1 MTSWKTY
8 RLGELVKVKGGKRL
22 PKGISLQ
29 TTPNTHPYIRI
40 RDMGKKRV
48 LELDATYEYVDDV
61 TQKSIARYVVD
72 EGDILLSIVGTI
84 GLVSIVGKSLHQAN
98 QTENCVK
105 LVNLNGIDPLFL
117 YYFLLSPKGQ
127 DEIKRGTVGAVQ
139 AKLPIK
145 NIENIDIP
153 LPPME
158 EQRRIAGIL
167 GAIDDKIENNRRI
180 NTNLELQ
187 AQAPYK
193 QWFVD
198 FEFPN
203 EEGKPYKS
211 SGGKM
216 VDSGLGLIPEG
227 WSVGKLEDIGD
238 IIGGGTP
245 SKVVAEYYTKNG
257 IAWITPKDLS
267 VSHLKF
273 TAKGET
279 DITELGYKNSS
290 AKIMPRGSVLFSSRA
305 PIGYISI
312 AKNDICTNQGFKSV
326 VPNNGCTAFVYYFLL
341 SNTENIESK
350 ATGSTFKE
358 ASGALM
364 KSLELVI
371 PSDDILEKFEKIMSP
386 IFESQEKFEVEN
398 ETLATLRDTLLPKLM
413 SGELKVLN
421 NLLTLNNLKA

>member
-1 MTSWKTY
+1 MTLWKTY
-8 RLGELVKVKGGKRL
+8 RLGDICDLVAGFAFKSKDFGDYPNKVVKIADIQPPVVSTNDLVGVDMSNYDANKLCKYIVSKGDYVLAMTGATIGKLGR
-22 PKGISLQ
+22 I
-29 TTPNTHPYIRI
+29 TNDIEAYINQ
-40 RDMGKKRV
+40 RV
-48 LELDATYEYVDDV
+48 LTFRPIE
-61 TQKSIARYVVD
+61 
-72 EGDILLSIVGTI
+72 SIVD
-84 GLVSIVGKSLHQAN
+84 K
-98 QTENCVK
+98 
-105 LVNLNGIDPLFL
+105 DFL
-117 YYFLLSPKGQ
+117 YYQLCSDKFNKYILNHIDSETAQPNISAGSVGGF
-127 DEIKRGTVGAVQ
+127 EIS
-139 AKLPIK
+139 
-145 NIENIDIP
+145 
-153 LPPME
+153 LPPLE

-187 AQAPYK
+187 AQALYK

-216 VDSGLGLIPEG
+216 VDSELGPIPDG
-227 WSVGKLEDIGD
+227 WRVGKLEDVGTIV
-238 IIGGGTP
+238 GGGTP
-245 SKVVAEYYTKNG
+245 SKAKQEYYTSNG

-267 VSHLKF
+267 ITHAKF
-273 TAKGET
+273 TAKGELDIT
-279 DITELGYKNSS
+279 DIGYANSS
-290 AKIMPRGSVLFSSRA
+290 AKMMPRGSILFSSRA

-364 KSLELVI
+364 KSLELMI

-386 IFESQEKFEVEN
+386 IFESQEKFEAEN
-398 ETLATLRDTLLPKLM
+398 ETIATLRDTLLPKLM
-413 SGELKVLN
+413 NGEIKL
-421 NLLTLNNLKA
+421 

>member
-1 MTSWKTY
+1 MIKWKTY
-8 RLGELVKVKGGKRL
+8 RLGDITIMR
-22 PKGISLQ
+22 
-29 TTPNTHPYIRI
+29 N
-40 RDMGKKRV
+40 GKKRPN
-48 LELDATYEYVDDV
+48 
-61 TQKSIARYVVD
+61 TQGIYPVYGGNGIMDYADCYNA
-72 EGDILLSIVGTI
+72 ENAIIVGRVGAYCGNVYQSKGKCWVSDNAISVSATE
-84 GLVSIVGKSLHQAN
+84 LVDS
-98 QTENCVK
+98 C
-105 LVNLNGIDPLFL
+105 FL
-117 YYFLLSPKGQ
+117 YYLMSSIDFHHHHIGGAQPLMTQDIIGGFEIFLPSL
-127 DEIKRGTVGAVQ
+127 A
-139 AKLPIK
+139 
-145 NIENIDIP
+145 
-153 LPPME
+153 
-158 EQRRIAGIL
+158 EQRRIAEIL
-167 GAIDDKIENNRRI
+167 GAIDDKIENNRCI
-180 NTNLELQ
+180 NTNLELH
-187 AQAPYK
+187 AQALYK

-216 VDSGLGLIPEG
+216 VDSELGPIPEG

-245 SKVVAEYYTKNG
+245 SKAAAEYYTKNG

-267 VSHLKF
+267 VSHSKF

-364 KSLELVI
+364 KSLDLVI
-371 PSDDILEKFEKIMSP
+371 PSEDILENFENIMSP
-386 IFESQEKFEVEN
+386 IFELQEKFEAEN
-398 ETLATLRDTLLPKLM
+398 ENLATLRDTLLPKLM
-413 SGELKVLN
+413 NGEIKV
-421 NLLTLNNLKA
+421 TE

>member
-1 MTSWKTY
+1 MTEWKTY
-8 RLGELVKVKGGKRL
+8 K
-22 PKGISLQ
+22 I
-29 TTPNTHPYIRI
+29 
-40 RDMGKKRV
+40 
-48 LELDATYEYVDDV
+48 
-61 TQKSIARYVVD
+61 
-72 EGDILLSIVGTI
+72 GDI
-84 GLVSIVGKSLHQAN
+84 GKIITGKTPKTAIA
-98 QTENCVK
+98 ENY
-105 LVNLNGIDPLFL
+105 G
-117 YYFLLSPKGQ
+117 G
-127 DEIKRGTVGAVQ
+127 
-139 AKLPIK
+139 
-145 NIENIDIP
+145 DIP
-153 LPPME
+153 FLTPSDDLSSKFAPQTIKTLTQRGLSEVKNCLLPTNAICVSCIGSDLGKVVRVTIPTVTNQQFNSIIPNEDFDSDFVYYLMTVAGKE
-158 EQRRIAGIL
+158 LNYLSKTSTAVPIVNKTQFSSFEFKAPPLAEQRRIAGIL

-180 NTNLELQ
+180 NTNLELH
-187 AQAPYK
+187 AQALYK

-216 VDSGLGLIPEG
+216 VDSELGPIPEG

-245 SKVVAEYYTKNG
+245 SKAAAEYYTKNG

-267 VSHLKF
+267 VSHSKF

-350 ATGSTFKE
+350 ATRSTFKE

-364 KSLELVI
+364 KSLDLVI
-371 PSDDILEKFEKIMSP
+371 PSEDILENFENIMSP
-386 IFESQEKFEVEN
+386 IFELQEKFEAEN
-398 ETLATLRDTLLPKLM
+398 ENLATLRDTLLPKLM
-413 SGELKVLN
+413 NEEIK
-421 NLLTLNNLKA
+421 TE

>member
-8 RLGELVKVKGGKRL
+8 KLGELVTVKGGKRL

-40 RDMGKKRV
+40 RDMGKCRV

-84 GLVSIVGKSLHQAN
+84 GLVGIVGKSLHQAN

-127 DEIKRGTVGAVQ
+127 EEIKRGTVGAVQ

-145 NIENIDIP
+145 NIENIKIS
-153 LPPME
+153 LPSLE

-187 AQAPYK
+187 AQALYK

-198 FEFPN
+198 NRNDDWEEKPLSEIINIYDSQRKPLSGQQREKMDKVYPYYGAASLMDYVDDYLFDGIYLLLGEDGTVVDELGFPILQYVW
-203 EEGKPYKS
+203 GKFWVNNHAHILT
-211 SGGKM
+211 G
-216 VDSGLGLIPEG
+216 
-227 WSVGKLEDIGD
+227 
-238 IIGGGTP
+238 
-245 SKVVAEYYTKNG
+245 KNG
-257 IAWITPKDLS
+257 FSTETLYVLLKQTSVKSIVTGAVQPKISQANLKNILVTIPPKQQLS
-267 VSHLKF
+267 KYNEVIEPLF
-273 TAKGET
+273 RT
-279 DITELGYKNSS
+279 IRKNNDE
-290 AKIMPRGSVLFSSRA
+290 SSR
-305 PIGYISI
+305 
-312 AKNDICTNQGFKSV
+312 
-326 VPNNGCTAFVYYFLL
+326 
-341 SNTENIESK
+341 
-350 ATGSTFKE
+350 
-358 ASGALM
+358 
-364 KSLELVI
+364 
-371 PSDDILEKFEKIMSP
+371 
-386 IFESQEKFEVEN
+386 
-398 ETLATLRDTLLPKLM
+398 LAILRDTLLPKLM
-413 SGELKVLN
+413 NGEVKISE
-421 NLLTLNNLKA
+421 

>member
-1 MTSWKTY
+1 MMWKKYKLSEIGTVVGGATPSTTVERFY
-8 RLGELVKVKGGKRL
+8 GGDIPWLTPKDLSNFQDRYIERGERNITREGLDSCSAQLL
-22 PKGISLQ
+22 PANSVLFSSRAPIGYVAIA
-29 TTPNTHPYIRI
+29 
-40 RDMGKKRV
+40 KKTI
-48 LELDATYEYVDDV
+48 ATN
-61 TQKSIARYVVD
+61 QGFKSIIPNEKVD
-72 EGDILLSIVGTI
+72 S
-84 GLVSIVGKSLHQAN
+84 
-98 QTENCVK
+98 
-105 LVNLNGIDPLFL
+105 LFL
-117 YYFLLSPKGQ
+117 YYILRYNKEKIEAMGS
-127 DEIKRGTVGAVQ
+127 GTTFKEVSGAVM
-139 AKLPIK
+139 K
-145 NIENIDIP
+145 NIEVA
-153 LPPME
+153 LPSLE

-187 AQAPYK
+187 AQALYK

-216 VDSGLGLIPEG
+216 VDSDLGTIPDR
-227 WSVGKLEDIGD
+227 WRVGKLEDIGD

-245 SKVVAEYYTKNG
+245 SKAVAEYYTKNG

-267 VSHLKF
+267 VSHSKF
-273 TAKGET
+273 TSKGET

-371 PSDDILEKFEKIMSP
+371 PSEDILEKFENIMSP
-386 IFESQEKFEVEN
+386 IFELQEKFEAEN
-398 ETLATLRDTLLPKLM
+398 ETLATLRDALLPKLM
-413 SGELKVLN
+413 NGEIITK
-421 NLLTLNNLKA
+421 